1 MATQFGLTLFF
12 LIAIGLLLVINEMIY
27 RRLGLKGEITRK
39 FAHLTATLSTITFPY
54 LFESHWYVLFLA
66 IVFFALL
73 FVSKNRTYLMSIH
86 DIDRISSGS
95 YLLPVAIYVTF
106 LISHILQDPF
116 LFILPILVLAIS
128 DPLAGLLGVN
138 VTWHNHRI
146 VLFGKR
152 FQKTY
157 VGSGAFFITCLL
169 ISILAFYF
177 KKEGFDLQSL
187 LISLM
192 VAIAGTTAEL
202 ISPKG
207 SDNLIIPLSVLLV
220 LLVFL

>member
-1 MATQFGLTLFF
+1 MFTQSALTLFF

-66 IVFFALL
+66 IAFFLL
-73 FVSKNRTYLMSIH
+73 LWISKNRTYLKSIH
-86 DIDRISSGS
+86 DIDRVSSGS
-95 YLLPVAIYVTF
+95 YLLPAAIYITF
-106 LISHILQDPF
+106 LISDKLDDPF
-116 LFILPILVLAIS
+116 LFILPILILAIS
-128 DPLAGLLGVN
+128 DPIAGLLGLN
-138 VTWHNHRI
+138 ISWHNHRI

-157 VGSGAFFITCLL
+157 VGSGAFFITCVL

-177 KKEGFDLQSL
+177 KKDSFDFYSL
-187 LISLM
+187 FVSLM
-192 VAIAGTTAEL
+192 VAFAGTTAEL
-202 ISPKG
+202 LSPKG
-207 SDNLIIPLSVLLV
+207 SDNLFIPMSVMLV
-220 LLVFL
+220 LLIFL